1 MASSPTAAS
10 APVRHLAPWAGR
22 LLVAL
27 FVAAITLPGLA
38 TGLGLGQA
46 TQGNEAETT
55 GTSLMARAAWFD
67 THFAFRDRFVQGQ
80 SWLRYQLLGVSS
92 LATVWKGR
100 DGWWFLAADGDVEA
114 TLNEPRFTP
123 DELTAF
129 RVTLQHTAD
138 FLAARGIAHVF
149 VIAPGKPTIYPE
161 GLPAGLHPRPAPT
174 RTDQL
179 VSELR
184 ARSTVTVVDLRDG
197 LLAARG
203 GAEPLFHR
211 TDTHWNDL
219 GAAVGYRQILD
230 ALSGRVPQL
239 APPVGPDGYVLTPV
253 AAGGGDLAWM
263 LGLNFSMAEREL
275 HLTPTTPRRARVIE
289 PAGDVK
295 RFAVP
300 RVVTVVDD
308 PGLPRAVV
316 YRDSFGSALVPF
328 LAEHFSRMVTVWE
341 YDVVPAT
348 IREEQ
353 PQVVIQQWV
362 GRRLYNRAPYDA
374 VAADPAAMAE
384 IAAYRAANSNA
395 AVRR

>member
-184 ARSTVTVVDLRDG
+184 ARSTVMVVDLRDG
-197 LLAARG
+197 LLAARHG
-203 GAEPLFHR
+203 VEPLFHR

-230 ALSGRVPQL
+230 ALSGRVPRL

-384 IAAYRAANSNA
+384 IAAYRAANSSA

>member
-1 MASSPTAAS
+1 MPPPATSTVSS
-10 APVRHLAPWAGR
+10 APHLAPWAGR

-27 FVAAITLPGLA
+27 FVAAIALPGLA
-38 TGLGLGQA
+38 TAVGLGQE

-55 GTSLMARAAWFD
+55 GTSLMARAARFD
-67 THFAFRDRFVQGQ
+67 THFAFRDRFVQVQ
-80 SWLRYQLLGVSS
+80 SWLRYELLGVSS

-100 DGWWFLAADGDVEA
+100 DGWWFLAADGDLEA

-123 DELTAF
+123 AELETW
-129 RVTLQHTAD
+129 RLTLQHTAD
-138 FLAARGIAHVF
+138 YLAARGIAHVF
-149 VIAPGKPTIYPE
+149 VIAPGKATVYPE

-179 VSELR
+179 VAELR

-197 LLAARG
+197 LLPARG

-219 GAAVGYRQILD
+219 GAAVGYRQIVD
-230 ALSGRVPQL
+230 ALAGRVAGL
-239 APPVGPDGYVLTPV
+239 APPVGPDGFVLTPV

-275 HLTPTTPRRARVIE
+275 RLTPVMARRARILE
-289 PAGDVK
+289 PADDAK

-300 RVVTVVDD
+300 RVVTTVDD
-308 PGLPRAVV
+308 PRLPRAVV

-328 LAEHFSRMVTVWE
+328 LAEHFQRMVTLWE

-374 VAADPAAMAE
+374 VAADPAAMADV
-384 IAAYRAANSNA
+384 AAYRAASSTA
-395 AVRR
+395 AARR

>member
-1 MASSPTAAS
+1 MSLSQSAAAS
-10 APVRHLAPWAGR
+10 NLSPLAPWAGR

-27 FVAAITLPGLA
+27 FVTAIVLPGLA
-38 TGLGLGQA
+38 TAVGLGQE
-46 TQGNEAETT
+46 TQGNEAETS

-67 THFAFRDRFVQGQ
+67 THFAFRDRFVQVQ
-80 SWLRYQLLGVSS
+80 SWLRYELLGVSS
-92 LATVWKGR
+92 LSTVWKGR
-100 DGWWFLAADGDVEA
+100 DGWWLLAADGDVEA

-123 DELTAF
+123 SELESW
-129 RVTLQHTAD
+129 RVTLQRTTD
-138 FLAARGIAHVF
+138 YLAARGIVYVF

-161 GLPAGLHPRPAPT
+161 ALPAGLHPRPAPT

-179 VSELR
+179 VDELR
-184 ARSTVTVVDLRDG
+184 TRSTVNVVDLRDG
-197 LLAARG
+197 LRAAR

-219 GAAVGYRQILD
+219 GAAVGYRQILG
-230 ALSGRVPQL
+230 ALTGRVSGL
-239 APPVGPDGYVLTPV
+239 TPPVEPDGFVLTPV

-263 LGLNFSMAEREL
+263 LGLNFSLAEREL
-275 HLTPTTPRRARVIE
+275 RLSPVVPRRARVVE
-289 PAGDVK
+289 PSGDLK
-295 RFAVP
+295 QFGVP
-300 RVVTVVDD
+300 RVVTTVDD
-308 PGLPRAVV
+308 PRLPRAVV

-328 LAEHFSRMVTVWE
+328 LAEHFARMVTLWE

-374 VAADPAAMAE
+374 VAADPEAMAA
-384 IAAYRAANSNA
+384 IAAYRAASSSVA
-395 AVRR
+395 ARR

>member
-230 ALSGRVPQL
+230 ALSGRVPRL

>member
-1 MASSPTAAS
+1 MATPHPPAA
-10 APVRHLAPWAGR
+10 ATVRHLAPWAGR
-22 LLVAL
+22 LLVTL
-27 FVAAITLPGLA
+27 FVTAIVLPGLA
-38 TGLGLGQA
+38 TAVGLGQE
-46 TQGNEAETT
+46 TPGNEAETT
-55 GTSLMARAAWFD
+55 GTSLMARAERFD
-67 THFAFRDRFVQGQ
+67 THFALRARLVQVQ

-123 DELTAF
+123 AELATW

-149 VIAPGKPTIYPE
+149 VIAPGKATVYPE

-179 VSELR
+179 VDELR
-184 ARSTVTVVDLRDG
+184 ARSTVTVVDLRDD

-219 GAAVGYRQILD
+219 GAAVGYRQLLG
-230 ALSGRVPQL
+230 ALAGRVDGL
-239 APPVGPDGYVLTPV
+239 GPPVGPDGFVLTPV
-253 AAGGGDLAWM
+253 AADGGDLAWM
-263 LGLNFSMAEREL
+263 LGLNFSMEEREL
-275 HLTPTTPRRARVIE
+275 RLSPVTPRRARIIE
-289 PAGDVK
+289 PTGDVK
-295 RFAVP
+295 PFAVP

-308 PGLPRAVV
+308 PHLPRAVV

-328 LAEHFSRMVTVWE
+328 LAEHFQRMVTLWE

-384 IAAYRAANSNA
+384 IAAYRAASSNA

>member
-1 MASSPTAAS
+1 MPPRPTSAAS
-10 APVRHLAPWAGR
+10 PVRHLAPWAGR
-22 LLVAL
+22 LLVTL
-27 FVAAITLPGLA
+27 FVVAIALPGLA
-38 TGLGLGQA
+38 TGLGLGQE
-46 TQGNEAETT
+46 TPGNEAETT

-67 THFAFRDRFVQGQ
+67 AHFAFRDRFVQAQ

-100 DGWWFLAADGDVEA
+100 DGWWFLADDGGVEA
-114 TLNEPRFTP
+114 MLNEQPFTP
-123 DELTAF
+123 SELETW
-129 RVTLQHTAD
+129 RETLQHTRD
-138 FLAARGIAHVF
+138 FLATRGIAHVF
-149 VIAPGKPTIYPE
+149 VVAPDKATIYPE

-179 VSELR
+179 VDELR

-203 GAEPLFHR
+203 GGAPLFHR
-211 TDTHWNDL
+211 TDTHWNDV
-219 GAAVGYRQILD
+219 GAAVGYRQILH
-230 ALSGRVPQL
+230 ALAGRVPGL
-239 APPVGPDGYVLTPV
+239 PPAVGPEGFALAPV
-253 AAGGGDLAWM
+253 AASGADLATM
-263 LGLNFSMAEREL
+263 LRLEGT
-275 HLTPTTPRRARVIE
+275 LTEDDQRLAPNRPRRARLIE
-289 PAGDVK
+289 PSGDAK

-328 LAEHFSRMVTVWE
+328 LAEHFSRMVTLWE

-348 IREEQ
+348 VREEQ

-374 VAADPAAMAE
+374 VAADPAAMAD
-384 IAAYRAANSNA
+384 IAASQAASSSA
-395 AVRR
+395 AARR

>member
-1 MASSPTAAS
+1 MPSSPTAAS

-27 FVAAITLPGLA
+27 FVAAIVLPGLA

-123 DELTAF
+123 DELTAW

-184 ARSTVTVVDLRDG
+184 ARSTVSVVDLRDG
-197 LLAARG
+197 LFAARG

-230 ALSGRVPQL
+230 ALSGPVPRL

-263 LGLNFSMAEREL
+263 LGLNFSMEEREL

-289 PAGDVK
+289 PAGDAK

-308 PGLPRAVV
+308 PDLPRAVV